1 MTLPYLGMMLPD
13 LRTTRL
19 LLRPWRS
26 EDRDALAAMNAD
38 PRVMEY
44 FPKTMTL
51 EESQA
56 MFDRFHAHVD
66 EHGFGIWAVEIPGVA
81 ACAGFLGLWRPK
93 FVTHFTPCV
102 EMGWR
107 LAAAHWNRGYATEGA
122 KAAMT
127 YGFES
132 LALDELVAFTA
143 VENVRSRRVMEK
155 LGMTWN
161 PADDFDHP
169 NMPEGHPV
177 RRQVLYRKKA
187 GMRPGAVS

>member
-1 MTLPYLGMMLPD
+1 MTLPYLGMMLPA

>member
-1 MTLPYLGMMLPD
+1 MPPD
-13 LRTTRL
+13 LRTARL
-19 LLRPWRS
+19 LLRRWRT

-161 PADDFDHP
+161 PGDDFDHP

-187 GMRPGAVS
+187 AEARGG